1 MKKILVVIIMVLAC
15 FFGLIGLFALLFKIF
30 FSQPLVIVGNNENN
44 KVAVEENNTV
54 LEEEKKWQRVNV
66 IILGH
71 GGGVHAGGGLA
82 DTLILMQIF
91 PEKEK
96 INLIS
101 LPRDLWIKMPFSA
114 QKDKET
120 DFYSKINATLAIGN
134 SGQQYQWRDEK
145 YKGKNGGG
153 ELAKKVVS
161 EIVGQEIDFYAA
173 VDFAGFIKVV
183 EIIGGKSGLKVAV
196 PYSFVDEYYP
206 IEGEENNPC
215 DYTEEEIA
223 TMTSELS
230 GFELEKKFDCRY
242 EKIEFKKG
250 ESYLQAEELLKFVRS
265 RHSGVN
271 GGDFGRSLRQQAVI
285 QAIKDKLFSV
295 TILPKLPEIM
305 SKSFQLVKTD
315 LDLEMVKKAIFD
327 WGEVKDFQMETMV
340 IDNKNYLKDSRSY
353 NGQYILIPKLG
364 IDNYD
369 EIKEMVASQSAILM
383 E

>member
-1 MKKILVVIIMVLAC
+1 MAIIFGC
-15 FFGLIGLFALLFKIF
+15 FFGLIGFFTLIFKVF
-30 FSQPLVIVGNNENN
+30 FSQPLVIVGDNEINKTEIEENN
-44 KVAVEENNTV
+44 KVE
-54 LEEEKKWQRVNV
+54 EEEKKWQRVNV
-66 IILGH
+66 IFLGY

-91 PEKEK
+91 PEKQK
-96 INLIS
+96 INLFS
-101 LPRDLWIKMPFSA
+101 LPRDLWIRMPFSA

-134 SGQQYQWRDEK
+134 SSQQYQWRDEK

-161 EIVGQEIDFYAA
+161 EIVGQEIDFYVAI
-173 VDFAGFIKVV
+173 DFAGFIKVV
-183 EIIGGKSGLKVAV
+183 EIIGGKSGLKVTV

-223 TMTSELS
+223 AMTSELS
-230 GFELEKKFDCRY
+230 GFELEKKFECRY

-315 LDLEMVKKAIFD
+315 LDLEMVKKVIFD
-327 WGEVKDFQMETMV
+327 WGEVKDFQMESLV
-340 IDNKNYLKDSRSY
+340 IDNKNYLKDSRSN

-369 EIKEMVASQSAILM
+369 EIKEMMASRSAILM